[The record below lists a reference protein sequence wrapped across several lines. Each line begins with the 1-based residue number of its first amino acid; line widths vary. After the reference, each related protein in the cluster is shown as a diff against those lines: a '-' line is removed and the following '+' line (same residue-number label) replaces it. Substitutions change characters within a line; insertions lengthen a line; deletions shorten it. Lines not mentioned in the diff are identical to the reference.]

1 MSHPVAL
8 KIFHSKPQIGKLTAL
23 KEKSLIINDAIPV
36 SLIET

>member
-23 KEKSLIINDAIPV
+23 KEKSGFL
-36 SLIET
+36 L